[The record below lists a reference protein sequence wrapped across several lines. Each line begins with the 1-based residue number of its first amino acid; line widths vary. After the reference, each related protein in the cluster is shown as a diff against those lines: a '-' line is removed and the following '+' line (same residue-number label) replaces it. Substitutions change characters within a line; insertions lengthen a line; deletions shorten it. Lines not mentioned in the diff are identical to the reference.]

1 MYYMH
6 NLLTF
11 HEKRLDQ
18 ELALKYL
25 KQQAIKDLKERDLQ
39 WKIRSTLLP
48 PITFLQTEITL
59 ISVQSLN
66 LLLTSENHE
75 P

>member
-6 NLLTF
+6 NLLMF

-18 ELALKYL
+18 ELPLKYL

-39 WKIRSTLLP
+39 
-48 PITFLQTEITL
+48 
-59 ISVQSLN
+59 
-66 LLLTSENHE
+66 
-75 P
+75 